1 MRRLLLAALL
11 FGALGGCMFLTRFDA
26 EGQPCDKSA
35 LQPENQCLQGFHC
48 ENDKCRRGAYD
59 GGPP

>member
-1 MRRLLLAALL
+1 VRLLALFALLLA
-11 FGALGGCMFLTRFDA
+11 GCMFLTRFDA

-48 ENDKCRRGAYD
+48 ENNVCKRGAYD
-59 GGPP
+59 GGRP